1 MPSIRL
7 HPARSSTPA
16 RRRCAISWRAS
27 ARPPTRPLSSSASRP
42 RRRLP
47 PPPKHPATG
56 KRLQN
61 KGPEPFSVL
70 TINGR
75 ITLSRRRYF
84 AKDLGSFTPL
94 DPWIGQA
101 ETTISLGV
109 REMACRLNLASRNFD
124 KAAENLQRAAQFSLS
139 GELLRQVVEGEGKA
153 FQKAAEAGRLPL
165 DWDARDCPAHDKDGK
180 ETGKTRL
187 YLGSDGVKVPLVT
200 QAEKDARRTQVKA
213 KRRRRGKKCR
223 PLPRARAGAEQRYKE
238 FKIVTYYD
246 DLQDHRLVS
255 VTRGDHEVAGR
266 MMRRDGGRVGLGR
279 ADDKVAVVDGA
290 DWIKNQMTKQSLPL
304 DDIGLDFYHLADYA
318 HKTKRAVYGEEDP
331 EDETAPGQAWVAGI
345 LHTAKHRG
353 YQALRDALVAW
364 KATLCGP
371 KQQQAAEALIGYV
384 TDRRAMI
391 KYPEFRAVRRQI
403 GSGPTESMCKA
414 TTLRIKGV
422 GMRWDADN
430 AEGIM
435 ALEALEQSGAWQS
448 YWDSCLALAA

>member
-1 MPSIRL
+1 MPSATL

-16 RRRCAISWRAS
+16 RRRSAISWPAS
-27 ARPPTRPLSSSASRP
+27 ARPPTRPPSSSASRP

-47 PPPKHPATG
+47 PPPNHPVTG

-94 DPWIGQA
+94 DPWIDRA
-101 ETTISLGV
+101 EATISTGV

-124 KAAENLQRAAQFSLS
+124 KAAENLPRAAQLRLS

-153 FQKAAEAGRLPL
+153 VQKAAEAGTLPL
-165 DWDARDCPAHDKDGK
+165 DWDARDCPPPDKDGK

-187 YLGSDGVKVPLVT
+187 YLGSDGVMVPTVT
-200 QAEKDARRTQVKA
+200 QAEKDARRSRVKA

-223 PLPRARAGAEQRYKE
+223 PLPRARAGADQRHKE

-266 MMRRDGGRVGLGR
+266 LMRRDGGRVGLER

-290 DWIKNQMTKQSLPL
+290 DWIKNQMIKQSLPL

-318 HKTKRAVYGEEDP
+318 HKTKRTVYGEEDP
-331 EDETAPGQAWVAGI
+331 EDKAAPGNVWVAGI
-345 LHTAKHRG
+345 LHTAKHQG
-353 YQALRDALVAW
+353 YQALHDELVGW
-364 KATLCGP
+364 KATRHGP
-371 KQQQAAEALIGYV
+371 KERTAAEALIGYV

-391 KYPEFRAVRRQI
+391 KYPEFQAVGRQI

-422 GMRWDADN
+422 GMRWDGDN
-430 AEGIM
+430 AEAIM

-448 YWDSCLALAA
+448 YWDSRLGLAA

>member
-1 MPSIRL
+1 MAVNRQGPGRAVGL
-7 HPARSSTPA
+7 CPAGPEEPA
-16 RRRCAISWRAS
+16 MD
-27 ARPPTRPLSSSASRP
+27 RPPQVSAEALMEELREKFEHLCRGVADAVNDAPPGQVINASEEKVRGLLAGF
-42 RRRLP
+42 RQTTYQTAVQLRLQAQEAASP
-47 PPPKHPATG
+47 PPTHPETG

-75 ITLSRRRYF
+75 IVLTRRRYF
-84 AKDLGSFTPL
+84 AKDLGGFTPL
-94 DPWIGQA
+94 DPWIDRA
-101 ETTISLGV
+101 EATITLGV

-139 GELLRQVVEGEGKA
+139 GELLRQVVEGEGQA
-153 FQKAAEAGRLPL
+153 VQTAAQAGLLPL
-165 DWDARDCPAHDKDGK
+165 DWDASDCPAHDKDGK
-180 ETGKTRL
+180 KTGKTRL

-200 QAEKDARRTQVKA
+200 QAEKDARRAQVKA
-213 KRRRRGKKCR
+213 KRRRCGKKCR
-223 PLPRARAGAEQRYKE
+223 PLPRARAGADQRYKE

-246 DLQDHRLVS
+246 DTQDHRLVS

-266 MMRRDGGRVGLGR
+266 LMRRDGGRVALDR

-318 HKTKRAVYGEEDP
+318 HKTKRAVYGEEGP
-331 EDETAPGQAWVAGI
+331 EDKTAPGQVWVAGI
-345 LHTAKHRG
+345 LHTAKHQG

-384 TDRRAMI
+384 T
-391 KYPEFRAVRRQI
+391 
-403 GSGPTESMCKA
+403 
-414 TTLRIKGV
+414 
-422 GMRWDADN
+422 
-430 AEGIM
+430 
-435 ALEALEQSGAWQS
+435 
-448 YWDSCLALAA
+448 